1 MEIHAKSLCRT
12 KPSPDLSSPQHYTT
26 AKPASGLQKDHQAF
40 SESNLTNFIPKNY
53 TKPLQGVQI

>member
-12 KPSPDLSSPQHYTT
+12 KPSPDLSSPQHYTWLSQ
-26 AKPASGLQKDHQAF
+26 PAASRKDHQAF